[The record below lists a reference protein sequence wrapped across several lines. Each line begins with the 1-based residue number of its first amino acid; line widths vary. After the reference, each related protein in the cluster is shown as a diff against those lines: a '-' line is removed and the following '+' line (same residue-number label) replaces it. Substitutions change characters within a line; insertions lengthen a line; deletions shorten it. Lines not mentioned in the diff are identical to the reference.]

1 MADSELPPSSST
13 EKTTDDAQHV
23 GNGPITAGK
32 AATRQQLAAALTAAD
47 VTIRRLD
54 L

>member
-1 MADSELPPSSST
+1 MADPEHPPSSSA
-13 EKTTDDAQHV
+13 EKTVDAQHV
-23 GNGPITAGK
+23 GNGPIAAGK
-32 AATRQQLAAALTAAD
+32 PATRQQLTAALTAAD

>member
-1 MADSELPPSSST
+1 MAESERPPFSAEKPT
-13 EKTTDDAQHV
+13 EDAQHV
-23 GNGPITAGK
+23 GNSPITAGK
-32 AATRQQLAAALTAAD
+32 AATRQQVTAALTAAD